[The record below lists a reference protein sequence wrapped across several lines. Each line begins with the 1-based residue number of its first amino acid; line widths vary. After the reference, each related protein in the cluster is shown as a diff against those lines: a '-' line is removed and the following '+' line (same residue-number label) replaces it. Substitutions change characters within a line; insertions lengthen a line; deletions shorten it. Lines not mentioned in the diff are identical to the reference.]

1 MLLIEGQNKRGSRR
15 QRFAAMHTCVLSRL
29 PRNCAA
35 WKGDGNVRTTR
46 VCARNRTDRFRPF
59 RPFPVCAHLGPPNIT
74 AGFLRTDVTS
84 PACKRTQPYRRPPP
98 CIYVPV
104 GNHDCGLSHTPWGAD
119 WVSGTM
125 SALGQR
131 SGERTYQPM
140 SDFAVCRAESS
151 ARVASFSPD
160 IARATRNSAHHN
172 GNNAPSATL
181 AVGLGTGEAAR
192 YFPNQL
198 EHFMLIGTS
207 NWQGSAR
214 DVRAKRRHDTA

>member
-1 MLLIEGQNKRGSRR
+1 MRQKSNGPLSALPPLSGLRPSRSSEHHCGIPENGR
-15 QRFAAMHTCVLSRL
+15 HV
-29 PRNCAA
+29 
-35 WKGDGNVRTTR
+35 
-46 VCARNRTDRFRPF
+46 
-59 RPFPVCAHLGPPNIT
+59 
-74 AGFLRTDVTS
+74 

-131 SGERTYQPM
+131 SDERTYQPM

-160 IARATRNSAHHN
+160 IARAIAT
-172 GNNAPSATL
+172 APTITEIMLQARRSRSDSGPARQL
-181 AVGLGTGEAAR
+181 AIFR
-192 YFPNQL
+192 
-198 EHFMLIGTS
+198 TS
-207 NWQGSAR
+207 SSILC
-214 DVRAKRRHDTA
+214 